1 MKPSRA
7 CVRPSLAALLAAS
20 TLALSASSRAEIVER
35 IIARVNGDIVTQ
47 SEFESRQLA
56 SVQAAHIAADQV
68 ESYLRQNNARILQ
81 EAIDD
86 LLIVQRAADLGI
98 KLRPEYVLE
107 VIEGIKK
114 ENNIADE
121 GELRKQLR
129 REGMSLDDLKRNI
142 ERSVLR
148 RQVLTKELEPKT
160 SVTEAEARAV
170 YEAHKADYAKSAAV
184 HLQEIVVADP
194 EQAAEVV
201 RRARGGE
208 DFGAL
213 ARARSTAA
221 SRAAGGEL
229 GRVAKGDMNPELE
242 KIVSA
247 LPAGAVSDPIQTAG
261 GYRIVRVVSKEEA
274 SVTPFEE
281 VKDEILKRL
290 GQERMASAYEAY
302 VEGLRKASHETTQT
316 TAMEVAVQVPNV
328 AAPTLTGPGLAAPP
342 ASASPAPALPSS
354 VAAPALPAIDPSEI
368 STTPQAQPE
377 RIVPAPPPG
386 ASASPA
392 PRPTP
397 SPSPG
402 A

>member
-213 ARARSTAA
+213 ARADPDRPRPGRPPRVRFSPSRPPLVGRGAGAARHRSVRDQHHAA
-221 SRAAGGEL
+221 GAAGAHRPGPSPRRVRIARAA
-229 GRVAKGDMNPELE
+229 P
-242 KIVSA
+242 
-247 LPAGAVSDPIQTAG
+247 DP
-261 GYRIVRVVSKEEA
+261 
-274 SVTPFEE
+274 F
-281 VKDEILKRL
+281 
-290 GQERMASAYEAY
+290 
-302 VEGLRKASHETTQT
+302 
-316 TAMEVAVQVPNV
+316 
-328 AAPTLTGPGLAAPP
+328 
-342 ASASPAPALPSS
+342 
-354 VAAPALPAIDPSEI
+354 
-368 STTPQAQPE
+368 AQP
-377 RIVPAPPPG
+377 RRLSLSRG
-386 ASASPA
+386 AAGTA
-392 PRPTP
+392 C
-397 SPSPG
+397 
-402 A
+402 